1 MDIFHNIVNIFNSID
16 HFFFLGLTFGSA
28 KLRKT
33 RLQQTLEIENPI
45 EKNVYLAS
53 NSSIVE
59 LVTGQQSLLFN
70 LWKLNTS
77 SHTYLISI
85 QTAERVEILSTLTDL
100 GQKSTVCNTS
110 SKICL
115 RAGGR
120 QAWHAMGGYVFL
132 KVVKPLRNKKGRKMF
147 HLYQIPIMVSF
158 SELPAVKFSFS
169 EKVTKI

>member
-1 MDIFHNIVNIFNSID
+1 M
-16 HFFFLGLTFGSA
+16 TFGSA

-33 RLQQTLEIENPI
+33 RLKYTLEIENPI

-115 RAGGR
+115 RAGGIGK
-120 QAWHAMGGYVFL
+120 AAMGGYVFL
-132 KVVKPLRNKKGRKMF
+132 KVVKSVPLKRIVAF
-147 HLYQIPIMVSF
+147 QTF
-158 SELPAVKFSFS
+158 SRIS
-169 EKVTKI
+169 